1 MPESPDHPWMRHI
14 RRRTRTMAT
23 PLIESLAARLTPES
37 SVLLYLSSGRYLP
50 EFQDL
55 PFDCVIAADRCHAD
69 NQFEGKVLKLSTD
82 NNAVLRLLLFHHIQV
97 DCVMAVND
105 GCLEGGN
112 FECAYRGSALGRL
125 FPILKDGSL
134 WITDHGDHYQRW
146 GFKPQTAVIPDGF
159 PLLLARNRYG
169 EIKAFR
175 LRRNPRSTVEFS
187 SGATRI
193 RIVHDSACNHLPNLD
208 TLLIPEHLTRSEG
221 FGYFFH
227 PLLVSDARSSA
238 PLQEPPSPEITVMG
252 SLPIQSILQV
262 VRDQAARGM
271 KRLGVLPAFGRFSR
285 AVVEELVESDLGSVE
300 SIDFFHLDRSDFSWA
315 RNR

>member
-14 RRRTRTMAT
+14 RRRARTMAT

-37 SVLLYLSSGRYLP
+37 KVLLYLSSGGYLP

-55 PFDCVIAADRCHAD
+55 PFDWVVAADGRHPD
-69 NQFEGKVLKLSTD
+69 NQFEGKVLRLSID
-82 NNAVLRLLLFHHIQV
+82 NNAVLRLLLSHNIQV
-97 DCVMAVND
+97 DCVLAVND
-105 GCLEGGN
+105 GCQEGGN
-112 FECAYRGSALGRL
+112 YECAYQGSALGRL
-125 FPILKDGSL
+125 SPILKDDSL
-134 WITDHGDHYQRW
+134 WITDHRIPYQRW
-146 GFKPQTAVIPDGF
+146 GFSTWKAVIPDGF
-159 PLLLARNRYG
+159 PLLLMRYRHRG
-169 EIKAFR
+169 IKTFR

-208 TLLIPEHLTRSEG
+208 TMLVPEHLTRSEG
-221 FGYFFH
+221 FGCFFH
-227 PLLVSDARSSA
+227 PIMVSAARSSA
-238 PLQEPPSPEITVMG
+238 PLQEPPSPEIIVM
-252 SLPIQSILQV
+252 SSPPVRSILQV
-262 VRDQAARGM
+262 VKDQGARGM

-315 RNR
+315 RDQ